1 MKTTVW
7 YHLFKTL
14 NRMDTTFCNVFQK
27 WFCHVYSWEKVPK
40 LTFAILNTLSIVGFA
55 IIMNTFFA
63 NWTKIHI
70 SFFHILNIYYHWL
83 LFHSRVFN
91 ISFFLIQSQYTNC
104 KSYHDQLINFI
115 IIIFVKFYFHWNFHY
130 KNRQRKSRQNLPV
143 IGIWA
148 K

>member
-27 WFCHVYSWEKVPK
+27 WFCHVYSWKKVPK

-55 IIMNTFFA
+55 IILDKFFA

-70 SFFHILNIYYHWL
+70 SFFHILNIYYHCL

-91 ISFFLIQSQYTNC
+91 ISFFLIQSQYTNR
-104 KSYHDQLINFI
+104 KSYQDQLVINFI

-130 KNRQRKSRQNLPV
+130 KNRQKSR
-143 IGIWA
+143 A
-148 K
+148 KIFRL